1 MMMISNI
8 RPAVLGILSFISALF
23 IYACQPKIT
32 QLGGVANAQAEQ
44 VIGNSDSANLAYEE
58 DSLNPWGRSI
68 GVWAPTRWQYNPER
82 TRHFKLKHTKLEVS
96 FNWQKQH
103 LNGVATLTMQPYF
116 FPQDSVILDAKG
128 FDLHEILL
136 ADKISRPLGYSY
148 DGNQIR
154 IGLDKTYTRNDE
166 LTLRIRYTAKPN
178 ELKTQGS
185 AAITDRRGLYFIN
198 PTGDDPHKPQQ
209 IWTQGETEASS
220 CWFPTFDAPNVKTTQ
235 EMFITVDTAFVSL
248 SNGRLVSSKINKD
261 GTRTDHWKHDKPH
274 APYLFMMAIGKYA
287 VIKDKW
293 RDKEV
298 SYYVEPEY
306 APYARAIF
314 GRTPEM
320 MEFFSNL
327 LDYPY
332 PWDKYSQVVVR
343 DFVSGAMENTS
354 ASVFMEQLQVDN
366 RYLLD
371 DNWDNIIA
379 HELFHHWFGDLVTCE
394 SWANLPLNESFATY
408 SEYLWQQYKYGQ
420 DAADEFWQTEWEQ
433 YLNESYTKREPLIRY
448 YYRDKEDMFDSHSYA
463 KGGLI
468 LNMLRHILGDDAF
481 FASLRY
487 YLKKHQYG
495 KAEIHDLRLAFEEV
509 TGMDLNWFYDQW
521 FMNPGHPELEVTH
534 AYADGFLTVDVKQVH
549 DSTYT
554 PATYR
559 LPMMLDYWVNGQKIR
574 QKIEIN
580 KREQSFRFAVAQKP
594 DAVLIDGETQLVGII
609 RHAKTVDEWMY
620 QLKHADK
627 MLARRKALEELHLMT
642 SGQPGEDEAETK
654 TADNEVLLAAARQGL
669 NDDAWQIRQMAVQML
684 EGQDKLDESLIDKIK
699 NMSLNDAHSLVR
711 ASAVNTLSGKVNPSF
726 FTNTMKDSSYTVLVN
741 SLYAYANSGGEDAV
755 NYVEQFEGLNN
766 FLVVKT
772 LAEFYS
778 YFKVP
783 DKYDWFVKAMAR
795 RNGYELN
802 YLFNYFGSYLSEQP
816 ESLQLEGG
824 KVLADY
830 ARRHS
835 NYETRISAYGALV
848 FIDEVPGVKALM
860 EDVRKA
866 EKDGRVLDYYR
877 IMFNKNE

>member
-1 MMMISNI
+1 LSNSKKMIIGNM
-8 RPAVLGILSFISALF
+8 RPAMLRVLGFISAVC

-32 QLGGVANAQAEQ
+32 QLSNIANTKAEK
-44 VIGNSDSANLAYEE
+44 ISSDSADMVFSG
-58 DSLNPWGRSI
+58 DSLNSLGGNVGI
-68 GVWAPTRWQYNPER
+68 WAPTRWQYNPER

-96 FNWQKQH
+96 FNWEKQH
-103 LNGVATLTMQPYF
+103 LNGIATLTMQPYF

-128 FDLHEILL
+128 FDLHEIVLV
-136 ADKISRPLGYSY
+136 DKISRSLSYTY

-154 IGLDKTYTRNDE
+154 IGLGKTYTRKDE

-178 ELKTQGS
+178 ELQTKGS

-198 PTGDDPHKPQQ
+198 PTGEDLHKPRQ

-235 EMFITVDTAFVSL
+235 EIFITVDTAFVSL
-248 SNGRLVSSKINKD
+248 SNGQLVSSKVNKD
-261 GTRTDHWKHDKPH
+261 GTRTDHWKQDKPH

-298 SYYVEPEY
+298 SYYVEPPY

-332 PWDKYSQVVVR
+332 PWDKYAQVVVR

-379 HELFHHWFGDLVTCE
+379 HELFHHWFGNLVTCE
-394 SWANLPLNESFATY
+394 SWANLPLNEAFATY

-420 DAADEFWQTEWEQ
+420 DAADEFWQSEWEQ

-448 YYRDKEDMFDSHSYA
+448 YYREKEDMFDSHSYA

-468 LNMLRHILGDDAF
+468 LHMLRHVLGDDAF
-481 FASLRY
+481 FASLRH

-521 FMNPGHPELEVTH
+521 FMSPGHPELEVKH
-534 AYADGFLTVDVKQVH
+534 GYADGLLTVDVKQVH
-549 DSTYT
+549 DTTYT
-554 PATYR
+554 PAVYR

-580 KREQSFRFAVAQKP
+580 QREQSFRFAVAQKP
-594 DAVLIDGETQLVGII
+594 DAVLLDGETQLVGII
-609 RHAKTVDEWMY
+609 RHKKTVEEWIY
-620 QLKHADK
+620 QLKNADK
-627 MLARRKALEELHLMT
+627 MLARRKALEELQM
-642 SGQPGEDEAETK
+642 K
-654 TADNEVLLAAARQGL
+654 TQEITPNHEVLIAATVQAL
-669 NDDAWQIRQMAVQML
+669 NDHTWQIRQAAVQAL
-684 EGQDKLDESLIDKIK
+684 EGRDQLEENLIDKIK
-699 NMSLNDAHSLVR
+699 NMALNDEHSLVR
-711 ASAVNTLSGKVNPSF
+711 ASAVNALSGKIKPSF
-726 FTNTMKDSSYTVLVN
+726 FINTMKDSSYTVLVN

-755 NYVEQFEGLNN
+755 SYVEQFEGLQN

-778 YFKVP
+778 YFKVQN
-783 DKYDWFVKAMAR
+783 KFDWFVQAMAR
-795 RNGYELN
+795 RNSYELS

-816 ESLQLEGG
+816 QSVQIAGA

-848 FIDEVPGVKALM
+848 FIDEAPGVKALM

-866 EKDGRVLDYYR
+866 EKDQRVLDYYR
-877 IMFNKNE
+877 MMFKSNE

>member
-1 MMMISNI
+1 MMMMSIQPVRLSLAGLV
-8 RPAVLGILSFISALF
+8 AVFF

-32 QLGGVANAQAEQ
+32 QPGNTVKAEQ
-44 VIGNSDSANLAYEE
+44 VVSDGGDPDAAFE
-58 DSLNPWGRSI
+58 DSLMKVWSRSA
-68 GVWAPTRWQYNPER
+68 GVWAPTRWKYNPER

-103 LNGVATLTMQPYF
+103 LNGIATLTMQPYF

-128 FDLHEILL
+128 FDLHEIQLTG
-136 ADKISRPLGYSY
+136 KINQPLGYSY

-154 IGLDKTYTRNDE
+154 IGLNKTYTRNEE

-178 ELKTQGS
+178 ELQTQGS

-198 PTGDDPHKPQQ
+198 PTGEEPNKPQQ

-235 EMFITVDTAFVSL
+235 EIFITVDSAFVSL
-248 SNGRLVSSKINKD
+248 SNGRLISSKINKD

-408 SEYLWQQYKYGQ
+408 SEYLWQQHKYGQ
-420 DAADEFWQTEWEQ
+420 DAADEFWQNEWEQ

-448 YYRDKEDMFDSHSYA
+448 YYREKEDMFDSHSYA

-481 FASLRY
+481 FASLRL

-521 FMNPGHPELEVTH
+521 FMNPGHPELEVKH
-534 AYADGFLTVDVKQVH
+534 AYADGFLTVEVKQVH
-549 DSTYT
+549 DTTYT
-554 PATYR
+554 PAVYR
-559 LPMMLDYWVNGQKIR
+559 LPMMLDYWANGRKIR

-580 KREQSFRFAVAQKP
+580 QREQSFRFAVAQKP
-594 DAVLIDGETQLVGII
+594 DAVLLDGETQLVGII
-609 RHAKTVDEWMY
+609 RHEKTVDEWMY
-620 QLKHADK
+620 QLKNADR
-627 MLARRKALEELHLMT
+627 MLARRKALDELQLMT
-642 SGQPGEDEAETK
+642 NEAPGEDDDAAEAK
-654 TADNEVLLAAARQGL
+654 LAAANEVLLAAVRQGL
-669 NDDAWQIRQMAVQML
+669 NDRTWQIRQMAVQVL
-684 EGQDKLDESLIDKIK
+684 ESQEKLEESLIDKVQ
-699 NMSLNDAHSLVR
+699 NMALNDEHSLVR
-711 ASAVNTLSGKVNPSF
+711 ASAVNALSGKINPSF

-755 NYVEQFEGLNN
+755 SYVEQFEGVQN

-778 YFKVP
+778 YFKVLG
-783 DKYDWFVKAMAR
+783 KYDWFVKTMAR

-802 YLFNYFGSYLSEQP
+802 YMFNYFGSYLSEQP
-816 ESLQLEGG
+816 ESVQLEGA

-866 EKDGRVLDYYR
+866 EKDNRVLDYYR
-877 IMFNKNE
+877 YMFNKNE

>member
-1 MMMISNI
+1 MNLHMNA
-8 RPAVLGILSFISALF
+8 RPNTAATLSIAFLF
-23 IYACQPKIT
+23 SFLLYACQPKIT
-32 QLGGVANAQAEQ
+32 QQQSGLAKTKTTQAAGE
-44 VIGNSDSANLAYEE
+44 DSATVPNEE
-58 DSLNPWGRSI
+58 LTDWLPDDKERV
-68 GVWAPTRWQYNPER
+68 GVWAPTRWRYNPER
-82 TRHFKLKHTKLEVS
+82 TREFRLRHTVLEVS
-96 FNWQKQH
+96 FDWQKQY
-103 LNGVATLTMQPYF
+103 LYGTATLSMQPYF
-116 FPQDSVILDAKG
+116 FPQDSVVLDAKG
-128 FDLHEILL
+128 FDLHEIVLVG
-136 ADKISRPLGYSY
+136 KPNRPLGYSY
-148 DGNQIR
+148 NGEQIR
-154 IGLDKTYTRNDE
+154 IGLGKTFTRNE
-166 LTLRIRYTAKPN
+166 VLTLRIRYTAKPN
-178 ELKTQGS
+178 ELPAQGS

-198 PTGDDPHKPQQ
+198 PTGEDPHKPRQ
-209 IWTQGETEASS
+209 IWTQGETESSS

-235 EMFITVDTAFVSL
+235 EIFITVDTAFITL
-248 SNGRLVSSKINKD
+248 SNGRLVSSKINNN
-261 GTRTDHWKHDKPH
+261 GTRTDHWKQDKPH
-274 APYLFMMAIGKYA
+274 APYLFMMAVGKYA

-332 PWDKYSQVVVR
+332 PWDKYAQVVVR

-420 DAADEFWQTEWEQ
+420 DAADEFWLNEWEQ
-433 YLNESYTKREPLIRY
+433 YQNESYTKREPLIRY
-448 YYRDKEDMFDSHSYA
+448 YYRNKEDMFDSHSYA

-521 FMNPGHPELEVTH
+521 FMHPGHPELAVQHSYEN
-534 AYADGFLTVDVKQVH
+534 GWLTVEVKQVH
-549 DSTYT
+549 DTTYT
-554 PATYR
+554 PAVYR
-559 LPMMLDYWVNGQKIR
+559 LPMMLDYWINGQKIR
-574 QKIEIN
+574 QKIEVN
-580 KREQSFRFAVAQKP
+580 QREQTFRFAVSQKP
-594 DAVLIDGETQLVGII
+594 DAILLDGETQLVGVI
-609 RHAKTVDEWMY
+609 RHEKSMDEWLY
-620 QLKHADK
+620 QLKYADK
-627 MLARRKALEELHLMT
+627 LLARRKALEALQTM
-642 SGQPGEDEAETK
+642 QDEEKDDSEAK
-654 TADNEVLLAAARQGL
+654 SVLLAASKEALSDRS
-669 NDDAWQIRQMAVQML
+669 WQIRQFAVQVL
-684 EGQDKLDESLIDKIK
+684 ESMEQLDDELIDRIK
-699 NMSLNDAHSLVR
+699 NMALNDEHSLVR
-711 ASAVNTLSGKVNPSF
+711 ASAVNTLSGKIKPSF
-726 FTNTMKDSSYTVLVN
+726 FLNTMKDSSYTVLVN

-755 NYVEQFEGLNN
+755 SYVEQFEHLNN

-778 YFKVP
+778 YFKVQN
-783 DKYDWFVKAMAR
+783 KFEWFVQAMAR
-795 RNGYELN
+795 RNGYELS
-802 YLFNYFGSYLSEQP
+802 YMFNYFGSYLSEQP
-816 ESLQLEGG
+816 EDVQIAGAQI
-824 KVLADY
+824 LANY

-835 NYETRISAYGALV
+835 NHEVRISAYGALV
-848 FIDEVPGVKALM
+848 FIDELPGVKALM

-866 EKDGRVLDYYR
+866 EKDQRVLDYYR
-877 IMFNKNE
+877 LMFNKNE

>member
-1 MMMISNI
+1 MSIQPVRLSLAGLV
-8 RPAVLGILSFISALF
+8 AVFF

-32 QLGGVANAQAEQ
+32 QPGNTVKAEQ
-44 VIGNSDSANLAYEE
+44 VVSDGSNSDAAFE
-58 DSLNPWGRSI
+58 DSPVKAWSQSV
-68 GVWAPTRWQYNPER
+68 GVWAPTRWKYNPER

-103 LNGVATLTMQPYF
+103 LNGIATLTMQPYF

-128 FDLHEILL
+128 FDLHEIHLTG
-136 ADKISRPLGYSY
+136 KINQPLGYSY

-154 IGLDKTYTRNDE
+154 IGLNKTYTRNEE

-198 PTGDDPHKPQQ
+198 PTGEDPHKPQQ

-235 EMFITVDTAFVSL
+235 EIFITVDSAFVSL

-261 GTRTDHWKHDKPH
+261 GTRTDHWKQDQPH

-293 RDKEV
+293 RNKEV

-332 PWDKYSQVVVR
+332 PWDKYAQVVVR

-354 ASVFMEQLQVDN
+354 ASVFMEHLQVDN

-408 SEYLWQQYKYGQ
+408 SEYLWQQHKYGQ
-420 DAADEFWQTEWEQ
+420 DAADEFWQNEWEQ

-448 YYRDKEDMFDSHSYA
+448 YYREKEDMFDSHSYA

-481 FASLRY
+481 FASLRL

-495 KAEIHDLRLAFEEV
+495 KAEIHDLRLAFEEL

-521 FMNPGHPELEVTH
+521 FMNPGHPELEVKH
-534 AYADGFLTVDVKQVH
+534 AYADGFLTVEVKQVH
-549 DSTYT
+549 DTTYT
-554 PATYR
+554 PAVYR
-559 LPMMLDYWVNGQKIR
+559 LPMMLDYWVNGRKIR

-580 KREQSFRFAVAQKP
+580 QREQSFRFAVAQKP
-594 DAVLIDGETQLVGII
+594 DAVLLDGETQLVGII
-609 RHAKTVDEWMY
+609 RHEKTVDEWMH
-620 QLKHADK
+620 QLKNADR
-627 MLARRKALEELHLMT
+627 MLARRKALDELQLLT
-642 SGQPGEDEAETK
+642 NEAPGDDDD
-654 TADNEVLLAAARQGL
+654 ADQAKLAASNEVLLAAVRQGL
-669 NDDAWQIRQMAVQML
+669 NDRSWQIRQMAMQIL
-684 EGQDKLDESLIDKIK
+684 ESQKKLEESLIDKIK
-699 NMSLNDAHSLVR
+699 NMALNDEHSLVR
-711 ASAVNTLSGKVNPSF
+711 ASAVNALSGKINPSF

-755 NYVEQFEGLNN
+755 SYVEQFEGLQN

-778 YFKVP
+778 YFKVLG
-783 DKYDWFVKAMAR
+783 KYEWFVKTMAR

-802 YLFNYFGSYLSEQP
+802 YMFNYFGSYLSEQP
-816 ESLQLEGG
+816 ESVQLEGA
-824 KVLADY
+824 KILADY

-866 EKDGRVLDYYR
+866 EKDNRVLDYYR
-877 IMFNKNE
+877 IIFNKNE

>member
-1 MMMISNI
+1 MMISNI
-8 RPAVLGILSFISALF
+8 RPATLGVLSFVSALF

-32 QLGGVANAQAEQ
+32 QPGGAVTAQAEQ
-44 VIGNSDSANLAYEE
+44 VIDNGDSADLAYKE
-58 DSLNPWGRSI
+58 DSLNPWGTSVGI
-68 GVWAPTRWQYNPER
+68 WAPTRWQYNPER

-116 FPQDSVILDAKG
+116 FPQDSAILDAKG

-148 DGNQIR
+148 DGSQIR
-154 IGLDKTYTRNDE
+154 IGLGKTFTRNEE

-198 PTGDDPHKPQQ
+198 PTGEEPNKPQQ

-235 EMFITVDTAFVSL
+235 EMFITVDSSFVSL

-261 GTRTDHWKHDKPH
+261 GTRTDYWKHDQPH

-287 VIKDKW
+287 IIKDKW
-293 RDKEV
+293 RGKEV
-298 SYYVEPEY
+298 NYYVEPEY

-320 MEFFSNL
+320 MEFFSTL

-408 SEYLWQQYKYGQ
+408 SEYLWQQHKYGQ
-420 DAADEFWQTEWEQ
+420 DAADEWWQTEYDQ

-448 YYRDKEDMFDSHSYA
+448 YYREKEDMFDSHSYA

-468 LNMLRHILGDDAF
+468 MNMLRNILGDDAF
-481 FASLRY
+481 FASLRH

-509 TGMDLNWFYDQW
+509 TGTDMNWFYDQW
-521 FMNPGHPELEVTH
+521 FMNPGHPELDVKHT
-534 AYADGFLTVDVKQVH
+534 YTDGFLTVEVKQVH
-549 DSTYT
+549 DTTYT
-554 PATYR
+554 PVAYR
-559 LPMMLDYWVNGQKIR
+559 LPMMLDYWANGQKIR
-574 QKIEIN
+574 QKIEVN
-580 KREQSFRFAVAQKP
+580 QREQSFRFAVAQKP
-594 DAVLIDGETQLVGII
+594 DAVLMDGETQLVGVI
-609 RHAKTVDEWMY
+609 RHEKTADEWMY
-620 QLKHADK
+620 QLKHADR
-627 MLARRKALEELHLMT
+627 MLARRKALEELQLMT
-642 SGQPGEDEAETK
+642 GGAGEDETEVKQAVG
-654 TADNEVLLAAARQGL
+654 NEVLLTAALQGL
-669 NDDAWQIRQMAVQML
+669 NDRTWQIRQMAVQVL
-684 EGQDKLDESLIDKIK
+684 EGQEKLEESLIDKIK
-699 NMSLNDAHSLVR
+699 NMALNDEHSLAR

-755 NYVEQFEGLNN
+755 NYVEQFEGLQN

-772 LAEFYS
+772 QAEFYS
-778 YFKVP
+778 YFKVL
-783 DKYDWFVKAMAR
+783 DKYDWFIKAMAR

-802 YLFNYFGSYLSEQP
+802 YMFNYFGSYLSEQS
-816 ESLQLEGG
+816 ESMQLEGA
-824 KVLADY
+824 KVLAEY

-866 EKDGRVLDYYR
+866 EKDERVLDYYR